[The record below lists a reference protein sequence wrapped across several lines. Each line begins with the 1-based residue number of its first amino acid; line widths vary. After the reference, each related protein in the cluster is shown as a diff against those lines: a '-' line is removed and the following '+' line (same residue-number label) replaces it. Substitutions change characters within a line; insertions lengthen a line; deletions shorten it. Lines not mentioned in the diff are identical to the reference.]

1 MKKIVFSLMM
11 MTLPFAFAS
20 AQNVAS
26 GPIISFEKLMHDFGA
41 VKQGTSVTYEFVFTN
56 TGKQPLMLS
65 EPRSSCGCTVP
76 TYPKEPIMPG
86 QKKSIKVTFDAGA
99 EKLGEFSKQVNIL
112 SNAENSPVV
121 IVIKGKVI

>member
-1 MKKIVFSLMM
+1 MKKIVFSFLLMA
-11 MTLPFAFAS
+11 LPFAFVA

-26 GPIISFEKLMHDFGA
+26 GPVISFEKLSHDFGA
-41 VKQGTSVTYEFVFTN
+41 VKQGTPVSFDFVFTN
-56 TGKQPLMLS
+56 TGKQPLLLS

-86 QKKSIKVTFDAGA
+86 QKKSVKITFDA
-99 EKLGEFSKQVNIL
+99 EKVGEFSKQVNIL

-121 IVIKGKVI
+121 LVVKGRVI

>member
-1 MKKIVFSLMM
+1 MKKIVFSLLMM
-11 MTLPFAFAS
+11 VLPFAFVA

-26 GPIISFEKLMHDFGA
+26 GPVISFEKLTHDFGS
-41 VKQGTSVTYEFVFTN
+41 VKQGTPVTFEFVFTN
-56 TGKQPLMLS
+56 TGKQPLLLS

-86 QKKSIKVTFDAGA
+86 QKKSVKITFDA
-99 EKLGEFSKQVNIL
+99 EKEGEFSKQVNIL

-121 IVIKGKVI
+121 LVVKGKVI